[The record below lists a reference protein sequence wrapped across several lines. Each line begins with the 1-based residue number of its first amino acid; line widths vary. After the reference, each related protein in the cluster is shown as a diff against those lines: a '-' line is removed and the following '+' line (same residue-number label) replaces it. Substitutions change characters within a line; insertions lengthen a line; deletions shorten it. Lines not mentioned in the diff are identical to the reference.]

1 MEWYLKALKQYADF
15 QGRARRKEF
24 WMFTLFNMI
33 ALIVLCGIDSV
44 IGSPIFAGIY
54 CLAIIIPA
62 VAVSVR
68 RMHDIDKSGWMI
80 LIQLI
85 PLIGGLWFLIL
96 SVTEGTQG
104 ANRFGEDPKEGE

>member
-15 QGRARRKEF
+15 QGRARRKEY
-24 WMFTLFNMI
+24 WMYTLFNII
-33 ALIVLCGIDSV
+33 ALGICIGIDSV
-44 IGSPIFAGIY
+44 IGIPALMVIY
-54 CLAIIIPA
+54 VLGTIIPSIA
-62 VAVSVR
+62 VTVR
-68 RMHDIDKSGWMI
+68 RMHDIDRSGWMI